1 MASRLDRPLRRL
13 RRQLTLAIWLGRT
26 ARWLA
31 AGLLAAGAAI
41 LVARVAFEVDAE
53 RALWLLLPLAA
64 LPPLAWAGV
73 RSRVPSEAGA
83 AAWLD
88 LRAGASGLLL
98 ADYEQADERWAP
110 RFDRQLDRLPELPSM
125 RAETFTRPLLP
136 ALAFAALALLVPVS
150 RAEPGASTSFFD
162 RAIEALA
169 GQVETLAEVAELD
182 ETVEQ
187 ELERRVQELAANV
200 DPDRPEAML
209 EAIDSLRRDVTR
221 EGQQAGEQ
229 TQELFDRFGAIAQ
242 QAGVTPAL
250 AQELLSGQLG
260 ELATTTNFSELLTE
274 MQKVAPE
281 LQDLAGRLGAEGFQ
295 LPEGLELTPEQ
306 LQALSRLAQSRLRG
320 QLGELSLA
328 GLTNLDGLMA
338 GDPRDA
344 LAKLIDQFHEHD
356 EDCKKPGGT

>member
-1 MASRLDRPLRRL
+1 MVSRLDRPLRRL

-31 AGLLAAGAAI
+31 IGLAASGVAI
-41 LVARVAFEVDAE
+41 LVARVAFEVETE

-64 LPPLAWAGV
+64 LPVLAWIGV
-73 RSRVPSEAGA
+73 RDRVPSEEGA

-88 LRAGASGLLL
+88 LRSGASGLLL
-98 ADYEQADERWAP
+98 ADYERADERWAS

-125 RAETFTRPLLP
+125 RVESFTRPVLP
-136 ALAFAALALLVPVS
+136 ALGFAALALLVPIS
-150 RAEPGASTSFFD
+150 RAAPGASTTFFD

-182 ETVEQ
+182 ETVER
-187 ELERRVQELAANV
+187 ELTRRVEELAANV

-209 EAIDSLRRDVTR
+209 EAIDSLREDLGR

-229 TQELFDRFGAIAQ
+229 AQELFDRFGAIAG
-242 QAGVTPAL
+242 QAGLTPAL
-250 AQELLSGQLG
+250 AQELLEGQLG
-260 ELATTTNFSELLTE
+260 SLSQSTNFSELLSE

-281 LQDLAGRLGAEGFQ
+281 FSDLAKRLGQEGFE
-295 LPEGLELTPEQ
+295 LPKGLELTPEQ
-306 LQALSRLAQSRLRG
+306 LKALSRLAQSRLRG
-320 QLGELSLA
+320 KLGELSLA
-328 GLTNLDGLMA
+328 GLTNLDGLLA

-344 LAKLIDQFHEHD
+344 LAKLIEQFHEHD